1 MIIGKEKESIVF
13 QQVPCVRSAGRK
25 NDRSLEKMLL
35 MKIPYH
41 YLFAVCRSIFAQN
54 APPNDIIFFGENY
67 ILAKVICNVKGFF
80 KFFEEFLVCRFK
92 LHAFRLI
99 ELVCFVKTAL
109 VNQFHTRQ
117 TPLRV

>member
-1 MIIGKEKESIVF
+1 MHKT
-13 QQVPCVRSAGRK
+13 
-25 NDRSLEKMLL
+25 
-35 MKIPYH
+35 
-41 YLFAVCRSIFAQN
+41 
-54 APPNDIIFFGENY
+54 PPSNDIILFGENY

-80 KFFEEFLVCRFK
+80 KSFEKLLVCRFK